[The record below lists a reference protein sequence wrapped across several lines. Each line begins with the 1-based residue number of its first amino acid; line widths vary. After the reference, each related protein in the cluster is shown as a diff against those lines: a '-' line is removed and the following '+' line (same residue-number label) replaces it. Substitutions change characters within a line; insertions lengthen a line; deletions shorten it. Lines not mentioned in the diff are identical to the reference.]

1 MESGRCIVTLAIGC
15 DICRMSMSDSKSKD
29 ELPADR
35 RQRKKART
43 RRDLVETAVRL
54 FDERGFEGTTIEDIT
69 NGADVSVRTFFRYF
83 ASKEETLFSEHQ
95 RSVDDLRNR
104 LADCPE
110 GEPLLVTVREA
121 MLTIAGRIEENKE
134 FHLLRFRLNSES
146 QSVAAYALHVQ
157 QDWVRIIARALA
169 DRLQVNVRTDLRPT
183 LIAGAANVAIRSALT
198 RWAAGQASEDLRE
211 LTVEA
216 FCLLESGF
224 GLDESDV
231 S

>member
-1 MESGRCIVTLAIGC
+1 MSQVELESVADLR
-15 DICRMSMSDSKSKD
+15 
-29 ELPADR
+29 PDR

-43 RRDLVETAVRL
+43 RRDLVKAAVRL

-69 NGADVSVRTFFRYF
+69 NAADLSPRTFFRYF
-83 ASKEETLFSEHQ
+83 ASKEEILYAEHQ

-121 MLTIAGRIEENKE
+121 MLTIAGRIEKDKD
-134 FHLLRFRLNSES
+134 FHLLRIRLVAES
-146 QSVAAYALHVQ
+146 PSVLAYALRVQ
-157 QDWVRIIARALA
+157 QDWVRIIAKALA
-169 DRLQVNVRTDLRPT
+169 ARLGVNVYTDMRPT

-198 RWAAGQASEDLRE
+198 RWGAGGGKESLRKLTSEAL
-211 LTVEA
+211 L
-216 FCLLESGF
+216 LLESGF
-224 GLDESDV
+224 GLDESE